1 MNMRQLRR
9 AGILGLVSVF
19 SLVSAGAEGPSPEQ
33 YNEIEDAIAQNV
45 AELRALGT
53 LAPPVATS
61 VPLGWPLREANG
73 LTDPGYH
80 AQQNFVDHHPQIG
93 TLLDYFCG
101 QRTIDSFN
109 VNHRGTD
116 IILWPFPW
124 LKMAQNKV
132 EVVSAAAG
140 TIVFKQN
147 GNYDKNCSCVG
158 TANAVYVMHA
168 DGSQAWYI
176 HLKNNSLTSKG
187 VGASVAAGEYLGV
200 VGSSGCSGTP
210 HLHFEL
216 YNASGQLQDP
226 YAGPCN
232 TLNAN
237 SWWTSQRPYADSAVN
252 AVVIGASPPSTPPG
266 CAALEQP
273 NETVS
278 FTVPG
283 TIFFT
288 VYYRETTGGFATYRI
303 LRPDGSQYES
313 WTYNPL
319 TATTHKHTS
328 SRAFPGSVPLGMWR
342 FTVTFNGQTVER
354 PFFIELTPG
363 TPAGR
368 ANSLSVG
375 KSPTGVTLTW
385 GDDASCTPNSL
396 YAVYIGIIG
405 NYYSDFPLACN
416 YSGHTAELTW
426 LQVQGARYLL
436 VVPVSA
442 NRDGSHGLDSTG
454 AERPQGQASCFAQ
467 AIGCF

>member
-1 MNMRQLRR
+1 MDKGHLRR
-9 AGILGLVSVF
+9 VRASWLVVVAF
-19 SLVSAGAEGPSPEQ
+19 FCAARAGAEGPSPEQ
-33 YNEIEDAIAQNV
+33 YREIEDAIAQNV

-53 LAPPVATS
+53 LAPPVPTS
-61 VPLGWPLREANG
+61 VPLGWPLRAANG

-80 AQQNFVDHHPQIG
+80 AQQNFVDHNPQIG
-93 TLLDYFCG
+93 ALLDYSCG
-101 QRTIDSFN
+101 QRTIDTFN

-124 LKMAQNKV
+124 LKMEQNKV

-176 HLKNNSLTSKG
+176 HLKNNSLTPKA

-200 VGSSGCSGTP
+200 VGSSGCSGVP

-237 SWWTSQRPYADSAVN
+237 SWWTSQRPYADTLVN
-252 AVVIGASPPSTPPG
+252 AVVIGATTPNTPPG

-273 NETVS
+273 NESIS
-278 FTVPG
+278 FAAGSP
-283 TIFFT
+283 IQFT
-288 VYYRETTGGFATYRI
+288 VYYRETTGQVATYRI
-303 LRPDGSQYES
+303 LRPDGSQYDS
-313 WTYNPL
+313 WTFSTP
-319 TATTHKHTS
+319 TKTTHSQTTPKN
-328 SRAFPGSVPLGMWR
+328 FPISVPPGMWR
-342 FTVTFNGQTVER
+342 FTVTLNGQTVER
-354 PFFIELTPG
+354 PFFIGVTPG
-363 TPAGR
+363 GR
-368 ANSLSVG
+368 ANSLMLG

-385 GDDASCTPNSL
+385 GDDASCIPNSL
-396 YAVYIGIIG
+396 YAIHVGIIG

-416 YSGHTAELTW
+416 YSGHTAQLTW
-426 LQVQGARYLL
+426 IQVQGPRYLL

-442 NRDGSHGLDSTG
+442 NREGSHGLDSSG
-454 AERPQGQASCFAQ
+454 AERPPGQSSCYPQ